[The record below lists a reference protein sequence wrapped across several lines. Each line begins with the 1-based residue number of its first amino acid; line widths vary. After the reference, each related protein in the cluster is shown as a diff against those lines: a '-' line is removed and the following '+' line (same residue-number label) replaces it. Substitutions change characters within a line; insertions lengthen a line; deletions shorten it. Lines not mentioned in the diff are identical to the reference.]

1 MIDETFRRLSHSTEA
16 PGAIEKK
23 VVQVSGAKK
32 DARVSRVLLAE
43 DNEVNGQIVFD
54 FLHETSMPIDWV
66 RDGRQAVA
74 LAMTNDYA
82 LILMDISMPVLDGFE
97 ACRRIRRLRGQ
108 RKQPKIIAL
117 TAYALSKDRERRYT
131 SDFDGYV
138 AKPIRKATLM
148 QVLNRTACKS
158 NDDENDVDP
167 SIYSAASTDFIDEQ
181 AFDEFVDDRGP
192 EKANQLLLA
201 ISDELSRRTEELIQK
216 VSADTD
222 LENLSRNFHNMSSI
236 AATVG
241 ARRLA
246 LVARRCEEAC
256 ARGHLPSPRAFQ
268 PFLKG
273 ISRLVD
279 ECRRRAET
287 LNVASA

>member
-1 MIDETFRRLSHSTEA
+1 MGE
-16 PGAIEKK
+16 PGAIQEK
-23 VVQVSGAKK
+23 VVQVSRAHKGAR
-32 DARVSRVLLAE
+32 APRVLLAE
-43 DNEVNGQIVFD
+43 DNEVNGQIVLD
-54 FLHETSMPIDWV
+54 FLRETSMRIDWV
-66 RDGRQAVA
+66 KDGRQAVA

-97 ACRRIRRLRGQ
+97 ACRRIRQLRGQ
-108 RKQPKIIAL
+108 LEQPKIIAL
-117 TAYALSKDRERRYT
+117 TAYVMSGDRERRF
-131 SDFDGYV
+131 SNDFDGYV

-148 QVLNRTACKS
+148 RVLNRTVGKP
-158 NDDENDVDP
+158 NDDENDVEP
-167 SIYSAASTDFIDEQ
+167 SIDPAASTDFIDEQ

-201 ISDELSRRTEELIQK
+201 ISDELSRRTEELVQK
-216 VSADTD
+216 VSVDTD
-222 LENLSRNFHNMSSI
+222 FENLSRNFHNMSSI

-256 ARGHLPSPRAFQ
+256 ALGHLPSPPAFQ

-273 ISRLVD
+273 ISRLID
-279 ECRRRAET
+279 ECRQRAET